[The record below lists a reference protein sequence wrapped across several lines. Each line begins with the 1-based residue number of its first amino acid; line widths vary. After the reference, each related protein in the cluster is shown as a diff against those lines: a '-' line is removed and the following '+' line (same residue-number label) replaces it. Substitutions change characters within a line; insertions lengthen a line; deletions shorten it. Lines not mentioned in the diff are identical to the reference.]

1 MTKYLILRRLTQI
14 TILALY
20 FGANYYGWKMLAGNL
35 SFSTILGVIPL
46 SDPYAVAQMLFAG
59 AVLASDVLLG
69 AGIIILFYSIV
80 GGRAFC
86 SWVCPINMVTDF
98 ASWSRK
104 VLGIN
109 KIAKKQPSSR
119 NIRYWTLVIGLVISS
134 ILSVAAFEFISPISM
149 IHRGIAF
156 GFGFGF
162 AVILSIYL
170 FDLFVLK
177 DGWCGHICPLGGFYS
192 LIGRFSL
199 IRVHHNSENCTNC
212 MKCKEICP
220 ETQVLFMIN
229 KESIPVLSGECT
241 NCARCIDVCDDDA
254 LKFDIKSL
262 NKTK

>member
-1 MTKYLILRRLTQI
+1 
-14 TILALY
+14 
-20 FGANYYGWKMLAGNL
+20 
-35 SFSTILGVIPL
+35 
-46 SDPYAVAQMLFAG
+46 
-59 AVLASDVLLG
+59 
-69 AGIIILFYSIV
+69 
-80 GGRAFC
+80 
-86 SWVCPINMVTDF
+86 MVTDF

-104 VLGIN
+104 KLGIN